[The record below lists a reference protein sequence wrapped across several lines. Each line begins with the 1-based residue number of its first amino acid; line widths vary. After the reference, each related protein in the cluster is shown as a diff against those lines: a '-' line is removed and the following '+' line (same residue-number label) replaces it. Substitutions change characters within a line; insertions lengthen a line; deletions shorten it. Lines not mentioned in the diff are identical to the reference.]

1 MPRATSKPT
10 ASAPEPVVV
19 AEVKVKKTKAI
30 KVEASTPVVVSPVVE
45 DSSVVQEVIDIEAS
59 VAAQSLEFQAKLNQ
73 MSTIISSLKSEYKML
88 EKKWLRE
95 LKASQKANSKRKR
108 KTGNRAPSGFVKPTK
123 ISDELA
129 QFLEKPVGTE
139 MARTD
144 VTKEINQY
152 IRLHKLQDAQNGR
165 RIHPDTKLSSLL
177 KLNKTDELTYFN
189 LQKYMSHHFA
199 KAVKAVPAAA
209 V

>member
-19 AEVKVKKTKAI
+19 AEVKAKKTKAI

>member
-10 ASAPEPVVV
+10 ATAPETVVV
-19 AEVKVKKTKAI
+19 AEVKAKKTKAV
-30 KVEASTPVVVSPVVE
+30 KVEVSTPTPVVVSPVDE
-45 DSSVVQEVIDIEAS
+45 SSLVQEVIDIEAS
-59 VAAQSLEFQAKLNQ
+59 VAAQSIEFQAKLNQ

-177 KLNKTDELTYFN
+177 KLNTTDELTYFN

-199 KAVKAVPAAA
+199 KAVKAVPAT